1 MPTPFPID
9 PLQAV
14 THANPYPYYAALARD
29 RPLYR
34 DARLGLWVASDP
46 RTIREILHHPA
57 ARVRPLAEPVPKS
70 ISGGPAGLL
79 FGRFLRMQ
87 DGPRQVRLKALFS
100 EFLARQAPHAPLP
113 EWARLEVDTASAAAI
128 DRYLHAAPV
137 FAQACSIG
145 LPAAVAA
152 DCARD
157 IGAFLAA
164 LPPAA
169 PGARITAGHAAAERL
184 LARLGAHLHDA
195 SAGPACRGLR
205 AQGEQAGLDPSLLAA
220 NLAGLLFQSCEAGAG
235 LLGNALLRAGRLGA
249 RGNPTL
255 AHARDLVDATLRHDP
270 PIHNTR
276 RFLAGPID
284 LGGQRLETGDTV
296 LLVLAAAAMTQPEA
310 HWTFGALGHACP
322 GRDAARRDA
331 AGALVHLLQTGIDG
345 AALAARFRY
354 RTLPNARIPQFD
366 FTEEPT
372 P

>member
-1 MPTPFPID
+1 M
-9 PLQAV
+9 
-14 THANPYPYYAALARD
+14 
-29 RPLYR
+29 
-34 DARLGLWVASDP
+34 
-46 RTIREILHHPA
+46 
-57 ARVRPLAEPVPKS
+57 
-70 ISGGPAGLL
+70 
-79 FGRFLRMQ
+79 
-87 DGPRQVRLKALFS
+87 
-100 EFLARQAPHAPLP
+100 
-113 EWARLEVDTASAAAI
+113 
-128 DRYLHAAPV
+128 
-137 FAQACSIG
+137 
-145 LPAAVAA
+145 
-152 DCARD
+152 
-157 IGAFLAA
+157 
-164 LPPAA
+164 
-169 PGARITAGHAAAERL
+169 
-184 LARLGAHLHDA
+184 
-195 SAGPACRGLR
+195 
-205 AQGEQAGLDPSLLAA
+205 
-220 NLAGLLFQSCEAGAG
+220 FQSCEAGAG